1 MNFVF
6 WTILVIMAIV
16 ETLTVIIVKT
26 VQAREE
32 EHHNTV
38 NALERDVTF
47 LKNEARKQAQFFVDQ
62 RTRQD
67 AEIDSLRDKVIE
79 LIKINREI
87 SHRYV
92 LYKETADQIA
102 ARVKKELEEEDSH
115 AADNKEKTV

>member
-16 ETLTVIIVKT
+16 ETLTVFIVKNI
-26 VQAREE
+26 QAREE

-67 AEIDSLRDKVIE
+67 AEIDSLRDKVLE

-102 ARVKKELEEEDSH
+102 ARVKKELETD
-115 AADNKEKTV
+115 ANQIQKEPVSDK

>member
-102 ARVKKELEEEDSH
+102 ARVKKELEEEGSH
-115 AADNKEKTV
+115 AAYDKEKAV

>member
-67 AEIDSLRDKVIE
+67 AEIDSLRDKVLE

-102 ARVKKELEEEDSH
+102 ARVKKELEEEGSH
-115 AADNKEKTV
+115 ADDDKEKAV